1 MAGVSL
7 VRDVWLARVGSRDR
21 ARLTS
26 DRSYQGLSWHPNG
39 TSLLVSRPPG
49 ELYTLNTDARSG
61 AVPIPGLLASVQD
74 ARWAP
79 DGARILFANQGGQ
92 GNDLLAITPGPSA
105 RLDTLVATG
114 AGERNP
120 SVSPDSRWLLYQAR
134 AGASADVQVRAYTST
149 RGALYQVSNA
159 GGASPRWSR
168 DGREIFYRG
177 RGDSLVA
184 VPVLP
189 GPTFSLG
196 AERALFSLQGVTSWD
211 VGPESQ
217 RFLLVRARDVN
228 SSERLIVAENFHE
241 ELKARMKP

>member
-26 DRSYQGLSWHPNG
+26 DRSSQGLSWHPNG

-79 DGARILFANQGGQ
+79 DGARIHFANQGGQ
-92 GNDLLAITPGPSA
+92 GKDLLAITPGPGD
-105 RLDTLVATG
+105 RLDTLIATG

-120 SVSPDSRWLLYQAR
+120 SLSPDGRWLLYQAR
-134 AGASADVQVRAYTST
+134 VGASADVQVWAYPNT
-149 RGALYQVSNA
+149 
-159 GGASPRWSR
+159 
-168 DGREIFYRG
+168 

-184 VPVLP
+184 VLVFP

-211 VGPESQ
+211 VSPESQ

-228 SSERLIVAENFHE
+228 SSELLIVVENFHE